1 MRTKVKAFLFEK
13 LHILK
18 IEENVNSFLQKK
30 PNIKIVGMTMIS
42 VSEST
47 FIFLLITYQEK
58 EVSSFNVL
66 AEFDDYW
73 SCSIY

>member
-66 AEFDDYW
+66 AEFDDY
-73 SCSIY
+73 